1 MIKTE
6 GLTHIHLVVRD
17 LNRSLRF
24 YQDAFGMKERF
35 RAGPDMVFLSTPGSR
50 DLITLNRDKSEA
62 ANAGTSGGIAHF
74 GFRLVDRSELNAA
87 IKEVE
92 SAGGKLLSRSR
103 SGAGRPYAY
112 FADPDGYVIEL
123 EASSAAGKR
132 DATAS
137 RSAGSAKRKSA
148 RSVSPTV

>member
-1 MIKTE
+1 MAP
-6 GLTHIHLVVRD
+6 HIHLVVRD
-17 LNRSLRF
+17 LARSLRF

-35 RAGPDMVFLSTPGSR
+35 RVGTDMVFLSTPGSR
-50 DLITLNRDKSEA
+50 DLIMLNRDKSES

-103 SGAGRPYAY
+103 SGAGRPYA
-112 FADPDGYVIEL
+112 
-123 EASSAAGKR
+123 
-132 DATAS
+132 
-137 RSAGSAKRKSA
+137 
-148 RSVSPTV
+148 

>member
-6 GLTHIHLVVRD
+6 GLTHIHLVACD
-17 LNRSLRF
+17 LDRAQRF
-24 YQDAFGMKERF
+24 DQEAFGMKQRF
-35 RAGPDMVFLSTPGSR
+35 RVEPDMVFLSTPGSR

-62 ANAGTSGGIAHF
+62 ANAGKSSGIAHF
-74 GFRLVDRSELNAA
+74 GFRLVERSELNPA

-112 FADPDGYVIEL
+112 VADPDGYVIEL
-123 EASSAAGKR
+123 EASSAANAR

-137 RSAGSAKRKSA
+137 RSAGSARRRSA
-148 RSVSPTV
+148 RASG